1 MRPFIILSDRERK
14 TLLWMCGRGSLPVE
28 FYDALILSDGEN
40 RNPLSIDTPRKWIV
54 ISGSERFLVSM
65 SKEDPVNYL
74 SKLHPYSDLY
84 KKVRNLE
91 GSFIKRWWRS
101 FINSTPRTM
110 DGWSEIERL

>member
-14 TLLWMCGRGSLPVE
+14 TLLWLCGRGSLPVE

-54 ISGSERFLVSM
+54 IGGAEELLVNSRH
-65 SKEDPVNYL
+65 EDPGNYL
-74 SKLHPYSDLY
+74 SKLHPDSSLY
-84 KKVRNLE
+84 KKVRSLE
-91 GSFIKRWWRS
+91 GSFIIRWWRS